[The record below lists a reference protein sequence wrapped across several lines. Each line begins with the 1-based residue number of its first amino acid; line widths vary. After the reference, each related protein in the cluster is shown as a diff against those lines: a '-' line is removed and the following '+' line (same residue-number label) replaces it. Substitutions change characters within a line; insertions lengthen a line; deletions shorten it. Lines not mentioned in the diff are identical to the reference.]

1 MADILGGENTGLTRD
16 IENFSPMSGRMI
28 KEDGTVVNIAENI
41 GGGVTPEQIQA
52 AVDQYLEENPVSADL
67 PQGRPTAP
75 PARLLRSPPNQYH
88 TWGEVAALTLTLA
101 AEEAGV
107 VNEYHFAFDSGTT
120 ATTLSLPEGIQTDIV
135 VEPSTQLR
143 VLHYRQL
150 HDLPGLVFGGECMTM
165 TRRRLLDD
173 TFKKTVEGNPAIA
186 TDSLA
191 RMYPGI
197 TMQGWTEQAKT
208 TGAQLLD
215 ESTIE
220 QGFINGNTGEEAD
233 SANMCRSGFIPIKPN
248 TQYYFFGSIQKLGI
262 FL

>member
-1 MADILGGENTGLTRD
+1 MKIGNMSPTSGRMLKEDGTYVNVADILGGENTGLTRD

-67 PQGRPTAP
+67 PQVDHGTAGTTF
-75 PARLLRSPPNQYH
+75 ALPPNQYH

-135 VEPSTQLR
+135 VEPST
-143 VLHYRQL
+143 HY
-150 HDLPGLVFGGECMTM
+150 ECSIIDNYMTF
-165 TRRRLLDD
+165 RDWFLE
-173 TFKKTVEGNPAIA
+173 V
-186 TDSLA
+186 
-191 RMYPGI
+191 
-197 TMQGWTEQAKT
+197 
-208 TGAQLLD
+208 
-215 ESTIE
+215 
-220 QGFINGNTGEEAD
+220 
-233 SANMCRSGFIPIKPN
+233 SA
-248 TQYYFFGSIQKLGI
+248 
-262 FL
+262 